1 MLVFNFNLLVYVCM
15 TVNSVGVLQFIM
27 WGGYSNFVTGRY
39 VTIYL
44 IYIYLFIS
52 IIGCIFRK

>member
-27 WGGYSNFVTGRY
+27 WVGYSNFFV
-39 VTIYL
+39 IY
-44 IYIYLFIS
+44 
-52 IIGCIFRK
+52 